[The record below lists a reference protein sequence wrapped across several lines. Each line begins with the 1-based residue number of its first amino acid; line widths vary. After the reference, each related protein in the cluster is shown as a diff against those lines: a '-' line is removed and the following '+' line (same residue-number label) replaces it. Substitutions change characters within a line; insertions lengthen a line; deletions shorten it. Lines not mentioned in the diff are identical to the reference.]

1 MTKDKHA
8 ELFNECIY
16 CGTYTE
22 GTIRD
27 IPVCRACAKELEGEP
42 TMYLDTSTESAAM
55 D

>member
-27 IPVCRACAKELEGEP
+27 IPVCRACAKELEADADPSSLVQSGGSE
-42 TMYLDTSTESAAM
+42 A
-55 D
+55 